1 MLSEGRLGVGF
12 AALYFIEI
20 ITHADDLGD
29 LLQVL
34 SQIRYDLGLEL
45 DGPGFA
51 GDMRSIDFGDQP
63 VIATV
68 DPSVETMLAHQF
80 DSLTRHIGGH
90 RLLLQYGE
98 VALDKQPAVEAG
110 DRRFNIERI
119 EQHGHAER
127 RPAAGYGETDA
138 RLLQRAHRPARPLGQ
153 YLFFGDEGAIHV
165 GQHERNLTLLWHW
178 LLRHR
183 SVERPPGATIARQ

>member
-1 MLSEGRLGVGF
+1 
-12 AALYFIEI
+12 
-20 ITHADDLGD
+20 
-29 LLQVL
+29 
-34 SQIRYDLGLEL
+34 
-45 DGPGFA
+45 
-51 GDMRSIDFGDQP
+51 
-63 VIATV
+63 
-68 DPSVETMLAHQF
+68 MLAHQF

-90 RLLLQYGE
+90 RLLLQDGE

-110 DRRFNIERI
+110 DRSFNIEHI

-138 RLLQRAHRPARPLGQ
+138 RLLQRAHRLARPLGQ

-165 GQHERNLTLLWHW
+165 RQHQRNLALLCHW